1 MPLPLIASGRRRTCN
16 ALPRH
21 HATGAAFAPLAA
33 VVLASALLAA
43 CGGDTFYVGPDK
55 GDGGG
60 QSPLPPVTLGNATL
74 SWYPPTE
81 RTDGSPLNALK
92 GYRIVYG
99 LRSRMYDYS
108 IELTNPGLTRYVID
122 GLTTGTW
129 YFAIIAID
137 AQGLESAPSAE
148 ARKTIG

>member
-1 MPLPLIASGRRRTCN
+1 VPRLFISSACRPASG
-16 ALPRH
+16 
-21 HATGAAFAPLAA
+21 APFAA
-33 VVLASALLAA
+33 VLLACALLAA
-43 CGGDTFYVGPDK
+43 CDGDTFDPGNEE
-55 GDGGG
+55 GAGGG
-60 QSPLPPVTLGNATL
+60 QPPPPPVTLGNATL